1 MPRAREKRPS
11 WFKMFRHQK
20 ALIDSVSDAEVGRA
34 MKAVFQYFE
43 NGETPDMTPIEF
55 AVFSSM
61 KPYVDES
68 FSDFA
73 RNSKKN
79 AENINKRWEKQRD
92 TSGTSGIQS
101 LPLVP
106 HDTTDT
112 EAEAEAEEK
121 PLRVFPSG
129 GDLKNGDAAFKGGPP
144 TPFPID
150 PDTGEYIDRE
160 GNA

>member
-1 MPRAREKRPS
+1 MGKKESRPS

-34 MKAVFQYFE
+34 IKAVFQYFE
-43 NGETPDMTPIEF
+43 NGEAPDMSPIEF

-79 AENINKRWEKQRD
+79 AENVKKRWETKRD
-92 TSGTSGIQS
+92 ATCTSGIQS
-101 LPLVP
+101 LPIIP
-106 HDTTDT
+106 HCTADT
-112 EAEAEAEEK
+112 EAEAEEK
-121 PLRVFPSG
+121 PLRVFPYKTG
-129 GDLKNGDAAFKGGPP
+129 IDIKNGDAALHGRPP
-144 TPFPID
+144 TLFPID
-150 PDTGEYIDRE
+150 PDTGEYIAQED
-160 GNA
+160 NA